1 MEGLCITE
9 LFDRQLFKQRPQFL
23 GVLDS
28 GSVFDTAGDIDKFG
42 VELFAN
48 CADIFGGDSAGKPKR
63 DVSRFFAKQV
73 FGNGLSGAAGNAFD
87 FRVQQDAGFAVGAEG
102 GNVIEILRSTNAGSA
117 VMRIVGVGRRRNA
130 MELDCVENTLAGEPD
145 GGLPFGGFR
154 VSDDADEERRFPP
167 ARE

>member
-48 CADIFGGDSAGKPKR
+48 CADIFGGDSTGKPKR

-87 FRVQQDAGFAVGAEG
+87 FRVQQDAGFTVGAEG
-102 GNVIEILRSTNAGSA
+102 RNLFEVGGFAYAGSA

-130 MELDCVENTLAGEPD
+130 VKLDCVENTLAGEPD
-145 GGLPFGGFR
+145 GGLPFGGIWI
-154 VSDDADEERRFPP
+154 SNDADEERRFPP
-167 ARE
+167 